1 MFRLFLLFVLLAV
14 SLYAVRLWRSGQI
27 ASTTRAL
34 KRDSKNQK
42 MVPCEKCGLH
52 IPEHEAIKIGD
63 STFCSLEHAKPPG

>member
-14 SLYAVRLWRSGQI
+14 SLYALRLWRSGQI
-27 ASTTRAL
+27 TSTTR
-34 KRDSKNQK
+34 RIQRSSKKQK

>member
-14 SLYAVRLWRSGQI
+14 SLYAVRLWRNGQI
-27 ASTTRAL
+27 THTTRAL
-34 KRDSKNQK
+34 KRNKKNKK

-52 IPEHEAIKIGD
+52 IPENEAIKIGD